1 MNNVSVWPRTFCTPW
16 SEPTLS
22 VGDARSTSATTFLS
36 ALIRWQWVGHDV
48 DQLGNQKDCIES
60 LVIGSTWLQVEESAP
75 LKQFLISWVKL
86 SLIFY
91 EGTPIGTHAY
101 MNLAQS
107 KINQWERLISAN
119 FSVTISNTG
128 KPSRTC
134 IPPSMEGRRPGY
146 VGQQVLCLSG
156 SSLFPFCLGPL
167 CTMVSLTMVLNRLEN
182 VILASGELIDIYF
195 FKARLMHRTTAS
207 GERPYWSQR

>member
-1 MNNVSVWPRTFCTPW
+1 MVFLTTVNLGSSCSDLCTNFLQNNVLVWPQTFCILW

-22 VGDARSTSATTFLS
+22 VGDTQSTSATTFLS
-36 ALIRWQWVGHDV
+36 ALIRWQWVWQDV

-91 EGTPIGTHAY
+91 EGAPKGTNTY

-107 KINQWERLISAN
+107 KINQWERLKQISVWRSLIQVSRAEHVYRHQWKEGDLVMWDN
-119 FSVTISNTG
+119 RSFACQAHLYFSFV
-128 KPSRTC
+128 
-134 IPPSMEGRRPGY
+134 
-146 VGQQVLCLSG
+146 
-156 SSLFPFCLGPL
+156 
-167 CTMVSLTMVLNRLEN
+167 
-182 VILASGELIDIYF
+182 
-195 FKARLMHRTTAS
+195 
-207 GERPYWSQR
+207 

>member
-1 MNNVSVWPRTFCTPW
+1 MVFLTTVNLGSSCSDLCTNFLENNVLVWPQTFCILW

-22 VGDARSTSATTFLS
+22 VGDTQSTSATTFLS
-36 ALIRWQWVGHDV
+36 ALIRWQWVWHDV

-182 VILASGELIDIYF
+182 VILG
-195 FKARLMHRTTAS
+195 
-207 GERPYWSQR
+207 